1 MRCIRWL
8 SDARFTSR
16 PMVVL
21 VVLLAIAACEDRA
34 SSATGPRVE
43 ALRLAR
49 QSARDAA
56 PAPTPLVSVPLP
68 SQTLD
73 LWPFTGFGFGV
84 PSDPVNLIW
93 IGQADPRR
101 LRAALLQLDGERTAL
116 GFPNVFPFNCTW
128 HDEPEVQPEVAYA
141 AASGW
146 VGSPIMLE
154 CGSYSEARFHLRFFD
169 VGGATVG
176 GAPFEVYIPGTL
188 DHQTISWA
196 LAEQFVVAD
205 FVRSGLLDPT
215 LPFFTTG
222 PLNPAPFGTIPAVI
236 YNGIPTALRQ
246 VIGGPVGDVTDP
258 VAIPSSGH
266 ATVLNLRGSVP
277 TKPLVAHRRWIQR
290 FDQVIPQPFCAAGPN
305 AFLYVVGPVTLDQ
318 HVELTS
324 QGTYVSQ
331 FHAAGRLQVT
341 PTDPT
346 TGQAIG
352 ATYHAIVFETHDGT
366 LSDAV
371 TSTAFVTR
379 RVLLPPS
386 APGRGTFE
394 FRFAVGPGGNT
405 RTTTTVR
412 CGS

>member
-1 MRCIRWL
+1 MRCTRWL

-16 PMVVL
+16 PMAVL
-21 VVLLAIAACEDRA
+21 VVLLAMAACEDHA
-34 SSATGPRVE
+34 SSSTGPRVQ
-43 ALRLAR
+43 APRIAR
-49 QSARDAA
+49 QNARDAA

-101 LRAALLQLDGERTAL
+101 LRAALLQLDGDRTAL

-215 LPFFTTG
+215 LPFFTTA

-246 VIGGPVGDVTDP
+246 VIGGPVNDVTDP

-266 ATVLNLRGSVP
+266 ATVLNLRDSVP
-277 TKPLVAHRRWIQR
+277 AQPLVAHRRWIQR

-305 AFLYVVGPVTLDQ
+305 AFL
-318 HVELTS
+318 
-324 QGTYVSQ
+324 
-331 FHAAGRLQVT
+331 AGRLQVT

>member
-1 MRCIRWL
+1 MNRTL
-8 SDARFTSR
+8 AA
-16 PMVVL
+16 M
-21 VVLLAIAACEDRA
+21 LLLFVAACDDRTTAPIAAARA
-34 SSATGPRVE
+34 QPSA
-43 ALRLAR
+43 ALVG
-49 QSARDAA
+49 A
-56 PAPTPLVSVPLP
+56 PAPSLLVPVALP
-68 SQTLD
+68 GQTLQ
-73 LWPFTGFGFGV
+73 LWPFSGFGFGQAA
-84 PSDPVNLIW
+84 DPVSLIW
-93 IGQADPRR
+93 IGNAEPRA
-101 LRAALLQLDGERTAL
+101 LRAALLLLDGDRTTF
-116 GFPNVFPFNCTW
+116 GFPDAFPFNCVW
-128 HDEPEVQPEVAYA
+128 HDEPEVQTEVAYTT
-141 AASGW
+141 ASGW
-146 VGSPIMLE
+146 VGSPIELE
-154 CGSYSEARFHLRFFD
+154 CGTYNRARLHLRFFD

-215 LPFFTTG
+215 LPFFTTA

-266 ATVLNLRGSVP
+266 ATVLNLRHSVP
-277 TKPLVAHRRWIQR
+277 AQPLVAHRRWIQR

-324 QGTYVSQ
+324 RGTYVSQ
-331 FHAAGRLQVT
+331 FHAAGRLEVT

-346 TGQAIG
+346 TGHAIG
-352 ATYHAIVFETHDGT
+352 ATYEAVVLETHEGI
-366 LSDAV
+366 LSDAG
-371 TSTAFVTR
+371 TSTAFHTR
-379 RVLLPPS
+379 RILLPPS

>member
-1 MRCIRWL
+1 MRCTRWL
-8 SDARFTSR
+8 GAAGFRFG
-16 PMVVL
+16 PIVALM
-21 VVLLAIAACEDRA
+21 VLLAIPACDDRA
-34 SSATGPRVE
+34 TSSTGPRVQ
-43 ALRLAR
+43 APRFAGR
-49 QSARDAA
+49 SARDAA
-56 PAPTPLVSVPLP
+56 PAPSPLVSVPLP
-68 SQTLD
+68 SQALH
-73 LWPFTGFGFGV
+73 LWPFTGFGFGT

-93 IGQADPRR
+93 IGRADPRR
-101 LRAALLQLDGERTAL
+101 LRAALLRLDGDRTAM
-116 GFPNVFPFNCTW
+116 GFPNAFPFNCTW

-141 AASGW
+141 AGTGW

-154 CGSYSEARFHLRFFD
+154 CGSYGEARFHLRFFD

-196 LAEQFVVAD
+196 LAEQFVAAD
-205 FVRSGLLDPT
+205 FARTGLLDPT

-246 VIGGPVGDVTDP
+246 AIGGPVGDVTDP

-266 ATVLNLRGSVP
+266 ATVLNLRDSVP
-277 TKPLVAHRRWIQR
+277 APPLVAHRRWIQQ
-290 FDQVIPQPFCAAGPN
+290 FNQVIPQPFCAPGPN

-318 HVELTS
+318 RVELTP
-324 QGTYVSQ
+324 QGSYVGQ
-331 FHAAGRLQVT
+331 FHAAGRLEVT

-352 ATYHAIVFETHDGT
+352 ATYEAVVSEIHEGI
-366 LSDAV
+366 LNDAG
-371 TSTAFVTR
+371 TSTAFLTR
-379 RVLLPPS
+379 RDLLPPS

-394 FRFAVGPGGNT
+394 FRFAVGPGGDT
-405 RTTTTVR
+405 RTTTQVR